1 MKNPQVYCGC
11 LCSLRLGR
19 KRKTASQLSTHW
31 FREKNNEKKQTIRV
45 AHDPAI
51 PLRISG
57 VTRSNE
63 YRFEQIQ
70 F

>member
-1 MKNPQVYCGC
+1 MFMFLTTEEKKEDSQSIVDTLVPG
-11 LCSLRLGR
+11 
-19 KRKTASQLSTHW
+19 KT
-31 FREKNNEKKQTIRV
+31 NERKQTIRV

-63 YRFEQIQ
+63 FRFEQIQ